1 MNYEIIIPYPCNS
14 VIYPHKSVPVWQGT
28 TQIGKATIST
38 HKGVKTAKSDISV
51 TNRLI
56 ARGELI
62 LREGDIINEFKII
75 GFDLEK

>member
-14 VIYPHKSVPVWQGT
+14 VIYPHKSVPVWDKT

-38 HKGVKTAKSDISV
+38 HKGVKTAKSDINA
-51 TNRLI
+51 TNRFI
-56 ARGELI
+56 ARGRLI
-62 LREGDIINEFKII
+62 LREGDIINEYVII

>member
-1 MNYEIIIPYPCNS
+1 MQHEIVIPYPCNS
-14 VIYPHKSVPVWQGT
+14 VIYPHKSVPVWNGT

-56 ARGELI
+56 ARGRFVV
-62 LREGDIINEFKII
+62 REGDIINEFIVI